1 MKQQKQQKEYG
12 KKFFVPI
19 LLILAVLPLIT
30 NAHIYDNGLSKQL
43 WSSAN
48 GQVTDFFLYYKSHF
62 LMILGAIVT
71 VILAY
76 WLCTGEN
83 GRLFDKN
90 AWIPLIPASV
100 FALFSLFSAMGAV
113 HAEDAFLGGYEQF
126 EGVFVLLIYVICF
139 IFVYGY
145 VKKEE
150 VVEWLL
156 NGLTAGSCVV
166 SVLGAFQTFGLDWIQ
181 SAWARPLVTTELAG
195 RSGFNIKLTF
205 GKGMAYSTLHNPN
218 YVGSY
223 VAVVLPITILLLFTA
238 KKMTFRVLAL
248 ISTVC
253 QLIMLYGSQ
262 SLTGL
267 IGVAGAVIAALI
279 FLLPYAKKHLLVS
292 VGAVV
297 VCIAAVVCVLV
308 AKPGILNRFT
318 GSEGEKTTN
327 TISSIQT
334 EKNSFE
340 IVTGSGKTVVGEF
353 TSTDSIGSFSLK
365 DKKGKTLETATNN
378 NVVTIAEKGYEK
390 IKFSAS
396 AVEVDK
402 TTIPCLEIGADGKT
416 WDLVKK
422 DNKLLYYNPQGRL
435 DKLRKVD
442 SIGFENNYDFATR
455 RGYIWSRTFPMLKST
470 ALIGVGADNFVY
482 EFPNNDYV
490 GKVNSEFNAQLI
502 TKPHNMYLQIWTQDG
517 MLACLAL
524 ISLYVM
530 LVIATW
536 KNCMNAEKKTWLQKT
551 AMAIFCG
558 ASGYMVVGLANDS
571 SVCVAPLFWILMGLG
586 FAVNHMIKRSKAK
599 EEEQ

>member
-1 MKQQKQQKEYG
+1 
-12 KKFFVPI
+12 
-19 LLILAVLPLIT
+19 
-30 NAHIYDNGLSKQL
+30 
-43 WSSAN
+43 
-48 GQVTDFFLYYKSHF
+48 
-62 LMILGAIVT
+62 
-71 VILAY
+71 
-76 WLCTGEN
+76 
-83 GRLFDKN
+83 
-90 AWIPLIPASV
+90 
-100 FALFSLFSAMGAV
+100 
-113 HAEDAFLGGYEQF
+113 
-126 EGVFVLLIYVICF
+126 
-139 IFVYGY
+139 
-145 VKKEE
+145 
-150 VVEWLL
+150 
-156 NGLTAGSCVV
+156 
-166 SVLGAFQTFGLDWIQ
+166 
-181 SAWARPLVTTELAG
+181 
-195 RSGFNIKLTF
+195 
-205 GKGMAYSTLHNPN
+205 
-218 YVGSY
+218 
-223 VAVVLPITILLLFTA
+223 
-238 KKMTFRVLAL
+238 MTFRVLAL

-279 FLLPYAKKHLLVS
+279 FLFPYVKKHLLVS

-334 EKNSFE
+334 KKNSFE

-517 MLACLAL
+517 MFACLAL
-524 ISLYVM
+524 IALYVM

-536 KNCMNAEKKTWLQKT
+536 KNCMNAEKKTWLHKT

-586 FAVNHMIKRSKAK
+586 FAVNHMIKCSKVE